1 MSEQPGQGEG
11 GSGARPD
18 VPNGVGAPERPPA
31 YQQPVPPPG
40 PAGPDASDGAG
51 RRSLWLG
58 VGGLVVSLFFWP
70 LGLVLDIAAVVIGTK
85 ARRKAAAVRGRAPG
99 ATAGIVTGAIGTLLG
114 ALALIMAVVIL
125 PETNTRTQ
133 CLDKANTLSEEK
145 VCDET
150 YMRDL
155 EEKFG
160 LPKGSMDRYSGMF

>member
-1 MSEQPGQGEG
+1 MSEQPGQGQG
-11 GSGARPD
+11 GTGAPPD
-18 VPNGVGAPERPPA
+18 VPERPPV
-31 YQQPVPPPG
+31 YQQPGPPQG

-58 VGGLVVSLFFWP
+58 VGGLVISLFFWP

-114 ALALIMAVVIL
+114 ALALIMAIVIM
-125 PETNTRTQ
+125 PETNARTK

-145 VCDET
+145 VCNDS
-150 YMRDL
+150 YLRDL
-155 EEKFG
+155 EKKFG
-160 LPKGSMDRYSGMF
+160 LPEGSMDRYSGMF